1 MTTRSRWVHVAW
13 WILGALVLLGS
24 AAVRVAMEGRA
35 ELSASDTAWSAGDV
49 ADATVHARR
58 AAGAFVPGAAYVSRA
73 YRQLRE
79 IAEQSE
85 ARGDPEAALFA
96 WRAIRAAAIGSRSWL
111 ASHEEER
118 ARADVAISRI
128 SAAARAGS
136 SPGRPAQTSETA
148 RAYRAMMSADSAP
161 PMAWGLLFLAG
172 AGLWVSGGAQ
182 LARHGFDV
190 EGHLQVRE
198 ARTAAVLAAAG
209 LAAWFAGLLLR

>member
-13 WILGALVLLGS
+13 WISGAVILLGC
-24 AAVRVAMEGRA
+24 AALRVAMEGRA
-35 ELSASDTAWSAGDV
+35 ELTASDTAWSSGD
-49 ADATVHARR
+49 AAEATVHARR

-96 WRAIRAAAIGSRSWL
+96 CRAIRAAAIGSRSWL
-111 ASHEEER
+111 TSHDAER
-118 ARADVAISRI
+118 AAADVAISRI
-128 SAAARAGS
+128 SAAVRAGS
-136 SPGRPAQTSETA
+136 SPGRSVQTSETA

-172 AGLWVSGGAQ
+172 AGLWVAAGTQ
-182 LARHGFDV
+182 LARRGFDV
-190 EGHLQVRE
+190 EGHLQARE

>member
-1 MTTRSRWVHVAW
+1 MITRSRWVHVAW
-13 WILGALVLLGS
+13 WILGAVVLLGS

-35 ELSASDTAWSAGDV
+35 ELTASDAAWSSGDV

-73 YRQLRE
+73 YWRLRE

-96 WRAIRAAAIGSRSWL
+96 WRAIRAAAIGSRSWVT
-111 ASHEEER
+111 SHEEER

-128 SAAARAGS
+128 SAAVRAGS

-161 PMAWGLLFLAG
+161 AMAWGLLFLAG
-172 AGLWVSGGAQ
+172 AGLWAAGGAQ
-182 LARHGFDV
+182 LARRGFDV
-190 EGHLQVRE
+190 EGHLQARE

-209 LAAWFAGLLLR
+209 IAAWFAGLLLR